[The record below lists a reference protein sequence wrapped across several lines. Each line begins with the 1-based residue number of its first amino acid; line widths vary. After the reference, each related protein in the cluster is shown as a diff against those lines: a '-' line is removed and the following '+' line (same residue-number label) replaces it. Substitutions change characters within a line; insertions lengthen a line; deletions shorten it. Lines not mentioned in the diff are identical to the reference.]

1 MAAFVDLLLF
11 SQLSHKRDLHKRDK
25 YDRLLSMA
33 KVILRIPTDQYAYIE
48 LELEVE
54 NSEEAVASYFE
65 LKRTYDKRK
74 KEEKDLPF

>member
-1 MAAFVDLLLF
+1 
-11 SQLSHKRDLHKRDK
+11 
-25 YDRLLSMA
+25 MA